1 MSIIG
6 RFLGITKRFITDPVI
21 RQSYLATLGFYD
33 NTDDRKYIERV
44 YKLKLGYKPD
54 LDNPKTFCEKMNW
67 LKLYDRRPI
76 YTTMVDKYL
85 AKEFVSEKVGKE
97 YVTPLLGVYDSYD
110 EIDFSALPDQFVM
123 KCNHDGGPV
132 FIKDK
137 RKIDHKELRR
147 LFKRKLK
154 LNYFALSRE
163 WPYKN
168 VKRKIVIEEFVPSL
182 GKRDSIEYSIT
193 CFNGKVAMIT
203 RSMGIAHD
211 SLDKRNSD
219 HFDMNWNRLDF
230 YSYYRNSGVDI
241 PKPDNI
247 DKLIELSESLAEGVP
262 CLRVD
267 WFMFNEEIRFGEM
280 TFFDCGGF
288 IEFTP
293 PEWDAIIGGW
303 LELPEKYN
311 E

>member
-154 LNYFALSRE
+154 LNYFA
-163 WPYKN
+163 
-168 VKRKIVIEEFVPSL
+168 
-182 GKRDSIEYSIT
+182 
-193 CFNGKVAMIT
+193 
-203 RSMGIAHD
+203 
-211 SLDKRNSD
+211 
-219 HFDMNWNRLDF
+219 
-230 YSYYRNSGVDI
+230 
-241 PKPDNI
+241 
-247 DKLIELSESLAEGVP
+247 
-262 CLRVD
+262 
-267 WFMFNEEIRFGEM
+267 
-280 TFFDCGGF
+280 
-288 IEFTP
+288 
-293 PEWDAIIGGW
+293 
-303 LELPEKYN
+303 
-311 E
+311 